1 MNKPLLFEFLS
12 EDNLNLH
19 ISHMKNEAAK
29 YSILEK
35 SIPELSGVAI
45 GDIMR
50 LGIKKEEREAAL
62 TIASCVEA
70 HKIYFDSF
78 APLRKKCESVIK
90 HFGSLDRFLYEV
102 FECSRHESHGFT
114 FVYVDKRKKPRIEF
128 STPKE
133 ELLKLSPILA
143 IDLFEHAYF
152 LDYGFKKEQ
161 YLRSAIARLDIEKLD
176 IALTTS

>member
-50 LGIKKEEREAAL
+50 LGIKKEEREEAL

-78 APLRKKCESVIK
+78 SRLNKKCERVRK
-90 HFGSLDRFLYEV
+90 YFGSEEKFLYEV
-102 FECSRHESHGFT
+102 FECARGEKDGFT
-114 FVYVDKRKKPRIEF
+114 FVFLDKRNRPRIESCAPRDGF
-128 STPKE
+128 AKHT
-133 ELLKLSPILA
+133 PILA
-143 IDLFEHAYF
+143 LDLFEHAYF
-152 LDYGFKKEQ
+152 LDYAFEKEK
-161 YLRSAIARLDIEKLD
+161 YLRAAISRLDIEKLD
-176 IALTTS
+176 RALSSS